1 MELVV
6 REILE
11 REFEPELIKKR
22 KGRGDLILDYLE
34 TATVIRRLNEA
45 FKSDWSFRILEHGVD
60 TEAQAVWV
68 KGELTAMNLIKQ
80 QFGAKEI
87 RKNSTLGDN
96 LKSAASDCLKK
107 CATLFGVGLHLYEDD
122 LPGEAVEPTETKPPV
137 ENKPASKNGKATGK
151 QISYIMGLT
160 EKLHPGTRVEM
171 IDWLKSLNIDINTIT
186 FEEASKVISKFEET
200 LNNKKSKQN

>member
-1 MELVV
+1 MDTNI

-34 TATVIRRLNEA
+34 TATIIRRLNEA
-45 FKSDWSFRILEHGVD
+45 FQSDWSFRILEHGVD

-68 KGELTAMNLIKQ
+68 KGELTALNLIKQ

-122 LPGEAVEPTETKPPV
+122 LPGEAVEPTEIKPP
-137 ENKPASKNGKATGK
+137 ENKPAAKNGKATGK
-151 QISYIMGLT
+151 QINYIMVLT

-186 FEEASKVISKFEET
+186 FEEASKVITKFEET
-200 LNNKKSKQN
+200 LNYKKPK

>member
-80 QFGAKEI
+80 QFGAK
-87 RKNSTLGDN
+87 
-96 LKSAASDCLKK
+96 
-107 CATLFGVGLHLYEDD
+107 
-122 LPGEAVEPTETKPPV
+122 
-137 ENKPASKNGKATGK
+137 
-151 QISYIMGLT
+151 
-160 EKLHPGTRVEM
+160 
-171 IDWLKSLNIDINTIT
+171 
-186 FEEASKVISKFEET
+186 
-200 LNNKKSKQN
+200 